1 MPPLPK
7 HEYERRRKLT
17 PADMTGHEL
26 ASWWDWPCEFNGR
39 AGVEIG
45 GKLVWIDFTK
55 GSVPTVITRPYFPC

>member
-1 MPPLPK
+1 
-7 HEYERRRKLT
+7 
-17 PADMTGHEL
+17 MTGHEL
-26 ASWWDWPCEFNGR
+26 ASWWDWPCEFNDR